1 MTKINDLTKADK
13 TRRMILF
20 YAVLVIAFVIVG
32 YLVPKDTEDFGIIS
46 ALPAAFLIVYIFK
59 TKRIIEALALATLL
73 TTIMGYQGDFFGIF
87 NEILLETLMGEDMA
101 WLFIVCGLM
110 GGIVAVIE
118 KSGGGYAFGNWVT
131 TKAKT
136 AKSTMLWTAVCS
148 LLLSIDDYLSVLT
161 TGSAMTP
168 VNDKYRTP
176 REMTSYIVDST
187 AAPACVITPYPR
199 GLSSSV
205 D

>member
-87 NEILLETLMGEDMA
+87 NE
-101 WLFIVCGLM
+101 F
-110 GGIVAVIE
+110 
-118 KSGGGYAFGNWVT
+118 Y
-131 TKAKT
+131 
-136 AKSTMLWTAVCS
+136 
-148 LLLSIDDYLSVLT
+148 
-161 TGSAMTP
+161 
-168 VNDKYRTP
+168 
-176 REMTSYIVDST
+176 
-187 AAPACVITPYPR
+187 
-199 GLSSSV
+199 
-205 D
+205 